1 MTIQQETLLKYNSID
16 ELLDDITTEKS
27 TGIKRVFAEI
37 GSDKNGYSNFKNR
50 YRFFKETIKK
60 DLPELTKD
68 EIIKFN
74 RHYFNYREIYKLNG
88 FDILLKVL
96 EWEELKNKKS

>member
-1 MTIQQETLLKYNSID
+1 LYNKIKKIEIMTTQQESLLKYNSID

-37 GSDKNGYSNFKNR
+37 GSDENGYSNFKNR
-50 YRFFKETIKK
+50 YKFFKETIEK
-60 DLPELTKD
+60 DLPKLTKE

-74 RHYFNYREIYKLNG
+74 
-88 FDILLKVL
+88 
-96 EWEELKNKKS
+96 